1 MLLEL
6 YACLS
11 AMPSGFEQGFGLD
24 LLEMANRRPDSMR
37 AISTSAITVGG
48 PIMLVSNVLGLI
60 GRYPVFVPGKPWRVC
75 RQRSQQDLRLPVT
88 ACCVSWDVT
97 HVAAAWWVTLTP

>member
-75 RQRSQQDLRLPVT
+75 RQRSQQQPLGASPSLPDLCTFYRNALVHR
-88 ACCVSWDVT
+88 CR
-97 HVAAAWWVTLTP
+97 H